1 MDGNDHRISADAH
14 LDRTRRLVCAV
25 DVEESVMNLTRRT
38 FLKVNAVGAAALAGA
53 ATSAEASTRVAS
65 LDGPAMLVDTTKCI
79 GCRGCEAACAEANRN
94 GALEQPGDEAVFDRH
109 RTTDPYHYTVVNRYV
124 AALSAPGEQRFIK
137 TQCMHCLEPACA
149 SACPARALE
158 KTKEGPIVYHGE
170 RCLGCRYCMIA
181 CPFDIPKFEYAKAI
195 PFIKKCSFCAERQAN
210 GQMPACAEVCPS
222 GALQFGRRS
231 VLLEEARK
239 RIYDHPNDYVHHIYG
254 EEEAGGTS
262 WLYLSDTP
270 FERLGLKA
278 GLSTTPYPALTDTA
292 LSAVP
297 VVMTLWPPLLMG
309 LYTFSRQ
316 RNGESEP
323 LQEERHE

>member
-1 MDGNDHRISADAH
+1 
-14 LDRTRRLVCAV
+14 
-25 DVEESVMNLTRRT
+25 MNLTRRT

-53 ATSAEASTRVAS
+53 ARPAEASTRVAS

-79 GCRGCEAACAEANRN
+79 GCRACEAACAEANRID
-94 GALEQPGDEAVFDRH
+94 APEHAGDDGVFERH
-109 RTTDPYHYTVVNRYV
+109 RTTAPEHYTVVNRYV
-124 AALSAPGEQRFIK
+124 AAPSSPAQNRFIK

-181 CPFDIPKFEYAKAI
+181 CPFDIPKFEYAKAVPYI
-195 PFIKKCSFCAERQAN
+195 RKCSFCAERQKN

-222 GALQFGRRS
+222 GALQFGHRS

-239 RIYDHPNDYVHHIYG
+239 RIYENPNAYVHHVYG
-254 EEEAGGTS
+254 EQEAGGTS

-278 GLSTTPYPALTDTA
+278 NLSTTPYPALTDTA
-292 LSAVP
+292 LSSVP

-309 LYTFSRQ
+309 LYTFATQ
-316 RNGESEP
+316 RNGDAEP
-323 LQEERHE
+323 AKEERHE

>member
-1 MDGNDHRISADAH
+1 
-14 LDRTRRLVCAV
+14 
-25 DVEESVMNLTRRT
+25 
-38 FLKVNAVGAAALAGA
+38 
-53 ATSAEASTRVAS
+53 
-65 LDGPAMLVDTTKCI
+65 
-79 GCRGCEAACAEANRN
+79 
-94 GALEQPGDEAVFDRH
+94 
-109 RTTDPYHYTVVNRYV
+109 RTTDPYHYTVVNRYA
-124 AALSAPGEQRFIK
+124 AALSAPTEQRFIK

-158 KTKEGPIVYHGE
+158 KTAAGPIVYHGD
-170 RCLGCRYCMIA
+170 RCLGCRYCMLA
-181 CPFDIPKFEYAKAI
+181 CPFDVPKFEYSKPIAY
-195 PFIKKCSFCAERQAN
+195 IKKCSFCAERQAK
-210 GQMPACAEVCPS
+210 GQVPACADVCPS

-231 VLLEEARK
+231 ILLEEARK

-278 GLSTTPYPALTDTA
+278 DLSTTPYPALTDTA

-309 LYTFSRQ
+309 LYTFSKQ
-316 RNGESEP
+316 RRGENEP
-323 LQEERHE
+323 AQEARHE